1 MSSSNWETA
10 AGNPLRFDTSHND
23 APGIAGAEVVGTR
36 MAHAE
41 VQTLK
46 APANSTATSRA
57 VLYESWDEPG
67 VLNYLW
73 FAFGGTGAGTD
84 FTLWS
89 PNYTIRIYVD
99 DAATPVVNA
108 NLRDFFNG
116 FGLGRP
122 HWTPKVGI
130 VKHDDTAGY
139 DGFGV
144 YRYIHAPYKR
154 YVRVEVISSA
164 SQDVAMWGHV
174 GVKRLRDPYA
184 GVRKLFRMDNV
195 ISTSV
200 NLFTNH
206 TVSRSDGSK
215 GQIESVSYG
224 YKLVTNNAGDD
235 NPLEG
240 NAEFF
245 ERNNQ
250 TRANWQTTGME
261 DLANGAFG
269 APVFESD
276 TINTSAA
283 SAGTAHTHTVTTTQQ
298 WGYPAGFVNNGGG
311 NAWVYRYFDDDPLY
325 YFDGFKWRFNLGQA
339 GQIVTSQDSG
349 ANLDVFDVSANVSH
363 WSTAT
368 NSGTVPSMGNVY
380 YNSDTDQFA
389 SFTTFGGT
397 QSISGGV
404 LSSSGS
410 GGHGMGV
417 QLPLGVATTGT
428 AYWVEMRGR
437 IIANSGGGGTQLY
450 VGVGGPSNTDI
461 IGTNACEL
469 FWGSG
474 ALETDVYVQA
484 RSANTILGGV
494 MATRGEDLVNDKWIN
509 LAIQLDSIT
518 NGERRFTYYYKLD
531 GDDYWQPLMSSRTN
545 GVTNSRW
552 LTIGGYNSSVQISN
566 VTVRQ
571 IEMVSS

>member
-1 MSSSNWETA
+1 MSTSNWETA
-10 AGNPLRFDTSHND
+10 AGNPLRFDTSRND
-23 APGIAGAEVVGTR
+23 APGIAGGEVVGTR
-36 MAHAE
+36 LARAE
-41 VQTLK
+41 VQTIK
-46 APANSTATSRA
+46 SPANSTATTRA

-84 FTLWS
+84 FTLWA

-130 VKHDDTAGY
+130 VKHDDTASY

-144 YRYIHAPYKR
+144 YRYIHAPYKQ

-174 GVKRLRDPYA
+174 GVKRLRDSYA
-184 GVRKLFRMDNV
+184 GVRKLFRMDTV
-195 ISTSV
+195 TADSV
-200 NLFTNH
+200 NLFTTH
-206 TVSRSDGSK
+206 TVARSDGSK

-224 YKLVTNNAGDD
+224 YKTVTNNAGDD

-240 NAEFF
+240 NASFF
-245 ERNNQ
+245 ERYVQ
-250 TRANWQTTGME
+250 SRANWQTTGME

-269 APVFESD
+269 APAFESD
-276 TINTSAA
+276 VSAA
-283 SAGTAHTHTVTTTQQ
+283 SAGTAHIHTVTQQ
-298 WGYPAGFVNNGGG
+298 WGYPAGFVNNGSG
-311 NAWVYRYFDDDPLY
+311 NAWLYRYFDDDPLY
-325 YFDGFKWRFNLGQA
+325 YFNGFQWQFNLGQA
-339 GQIVTSQDSG
+339 GQTVGAQDSG
-349 ANLDVFDVSANVSH
+349 AALDVFNVAANVSH

-368 NSGTVPSMGNVY
+368 NSGTVPLFSNVY
-380 YNSDTDQFA
+380 YNSDTDRFA
-389 SFTTFGGT
+389 SLATFGGT
-397 QSISGGV
+397 QSVSSAGV

-417 QLPLGVATTGT
+417 QLPSGVAANGT

-437 IIANSGGGGTQLY
+437 IIANSGGGSTQLY
-450 VGVGGPSNTDI
+450 VGAGGLSNSQIFD
-461 IGTNACEL
+461 TNCCEL

-474 ALETDVYVQA
+474 SADTDVYVNA
-484 RSANTILGGV
+484 RSGNTVLGSV
-494 MATRGEDLVNDKWIN
+494 MASRGIDMVNNEWIN
-509 LAIQLDSIT
+509 LAVMLDSVT
-518 NGERRFTYYYKLD
+518 NGERRFTYYYKF
-531 GDDYWQPLMSSRTN
+531 DDDNFWQPLLSSRTN
-545 GVTNSRW
+545 GVTNNRW
-552 LTIGGYNSSVQISN
+552 LTIGGYNSQVQISN

-571 IEMVSS
+571 IEMISS

>member
-1 MSSSNWETA
+1 MGSSNWETA

-23 APGIAGAEVVGTR
+23 APGIAGGEVVGTR
-36 MAHAE
+36 LARAE

-46 APANSTATSRA
+46 SPANSTATTRA

-67 VLNYLW
+67 VINYLW
-73 FAFGGTGAGTD
+73 FAFGGTGAGTE
-84 FTLWS
+84 FTKWA

-99 DAATPVVNA
+99 DATTPVVNA

-130 VKHDDTAGY
+130 VKHDDTAAY

-164 SQDVAMWGHV
+164 SADVAMWGHV

-184 GVRKLFRMDNV
+184 GIRKLFRMDTV
-195 ISTSV
+195 TADSV
-200 NLFTNH
+200 NLFTTH
-206 TVSRSDGSK
+206 TVARSDDSK

-224 YKLVTNNAGDD
+224 YTTTTNNAGDD

-240 NAEFF
+240 NASFF
-245 ERNNQ
+245 ERYAQ
-250 TRANWQTTGME
+250 SRANWQTTGME

-269 APVFESD
+269 SPLFESD
-276 TINTSAA
+276 TVTTSAA
-283 SAGTAHTHTVTTTQQ
+283 SAGTAHTHTVTASQQ
-298 WGYPAGFVNNGGG
+298 WGYPAGFVNNGAG
-311 NAWVYRYFDDDPLY
+311 NAWLYRYFDDDPLY
-325 YFDGFKWRFNLGQA
+325 YFDGFQWQFNLGQA
-339 GQIVTSQDSG
+339 GQIVTTQDSG
-349 ANLDVFDVSANVSH
+349 ANLDVFSLAANVSH

-380 YNSDTDQFA
+380 YNSDSDQFA
-389 SFTTFGGT
+389 SLATFGGT
-397 QSISGGV
+397 QSVSGGV

-417 QLPLGVATTGT
+417 QLPSGVAANGT
-428 AYWVEMRGR
+428 AYWVEIRGR

-450 VGVGGPSNTDI
+450 VAAGGPSNGDI

-474 ALETDVYVQA
+474 ALETDVYVQG
-484 RSANTILGGV
+484 RSGNTILGGV
-494 MATRGEDLVNDKWIN
+494 MVARGEDFVNDKWIN
-509 LAIQLDSIT
+509 LAVQLDSVT
-518 NGERRFTYYYKLD
+518 NGERRYTYYYKLD
-531 GDDYWQPLMSSRTN
+531 GDDYWQPVLSSRTN

-552 LTIGGYNSSVQISN
+552 MTIGGYNSQVQISN

-571 IEMVSS
+571 IEMVGV